1 METRTWA
8 EINLDALSENIRAIR
23 NLVKKPTKILAV
35 VKADAYGHGVLE
47 SAKTLLENGADYLG
61 VASLD
66 EGIQLRRHGISAP
79 ILILGA
85 IEKHCAETVVCED
98 LIPAVFDSEMAR
110 AISEAAQRIGTLAK
124 IHIKVD
130 TGMSRIGFVAGVD
143 DDAVSKEILEI
154 SKMPGILIEG
164 IFSHFATADE
174 ADDSY
179 MRLQL
184 SRFLKICTMLEE
196 NGLEIPIR
204 HIANSGAIMMY
215 PETHLD
221 MVRAGIILYGLYP
234 SSEVDRS
241 RLDLK
246 PVMAVKSRITMIKE
260 LEENRGVSYG
270 KVYITSQNT
279 RVATVPIGYADGYTR
294 TLSGRAQMI
303 AKNKKVP
310 VIGRICMDQCMIDVT
325 NVHTISTGDEVI
337 IFGADT
343 VTADD
348 LAEWIGTIN
357 YEIVCLIAKRI
368 PRVYLKNGKAV
379 TTLNYLEKL

>member
-1 METRTWA
+1 
-8 EINLDALSENIRAIR
+8 
-23 NLVKKPTKILAV
+23 
-35 VKADAYGHGVLE
+35 
-47 SAKTLLENGADYLG
+47 
-61 VASLD
+61 
-66 EGIQLRRHGISAP
+66 
-79 ILILGA
+79 
-85 IEKHCAETVVCED
+85 
-98 LIPAVFDSEMAR
+98 
-110 AISEAAQRIGTLAK
+110 
-124 IHIKVD
+124 
-130 TGMSRIGFVAGVD
+130 
-143 DDAVSKEILEI
+143 
-154 SKMPGILIEG
+154 MPGILIEG

>member
-23 NLVKKPTKILAV
+23 NLVKKSTKILAV

>member
-66 EGIQLRRHGISAP
+66 EGIQLRRHGITAP